1 VYLTV
6 SAKPLDVIEPGFGA
20 ETKDVWVVA
29 REVEHLAAGDT
40 VDLSAEDLTFPQPL
54 SRAPVADYQVM
65 ALLDADH
72 NAAYTPTSDPDLRSR
87 VIKVAALNP
96 SRAAPVELRLS
107 ERVGAKAVSPPN
119 GTEPLEFNSPAL
131 SSFWGRSISM
141 RGVVV
146 LPPGYATSRKR
157 YPTVYWTHGFGG
169 DLPYVAIEAATVVK
183 DTAEGRLPPMIW
195 VLLDQSCAG
204 GTHEFVDSVNNG
216 PWGHALTQELIP
228 YLERKYRMD
237 AAPRGRFLTGHSSGG
252 WATLWLQVA
261 YPKLFGGTWSTSPD
275 PVDFRDFT
283 NIDLTKDQQVY
294 TRPNGTPTPL
304 VRMDGRD
311 VESFED
317 YSRQE
322 QVMGQYGGQIASFD
336 WVFSPRARD
345 GRPMQLFD
353 HQTGVIHREV
363 ADYWLQHYDISRILA
378 NNART
383 LVTHLKGKIH
393 IIVGTADTFYLDD
406 PVRLLQTAVTPLG
419 YDAKITF
426 LSGRSHF
433 DLFEGGLM
441 TRIAAQMYDAA
452 RPGHSWKSSKPPD
465 PATELAR

>member
-1 VYLTV
+1 MTPRLRIFLVFLGLSSSGLASAQDVAPGPIHFRVSVNRAVGSTPVSGRLLVYLTV

-29 REVEHLAAGDT
+29 KEVEHLAAGDT

-107 ERVGAKAVSPPN
+107 ERVGAKAVSPPS
-119 GTEPLEFNSPAL
+119 GTERLEFNSPAL

-169 DLPYVAIEAATVVK
+169 DLPSVAIEAATVVK

-237 AAPRGRFLTGHSSGG
+237 AAPVAAFSPGIHRAAGRPYGYRWRTRNYSAARGRRHRTRSIFVISRTSIS
-252 WATLWLQVA
+252 
-261 YPKLFGGTWSTSPD
+261 PKINRCT
-275 PVDFRDFT
+275 
-283 NIDLTKDQQVY
+283 
-294 TRPNGTPTPL
+294 
-304 VRMDGRD
+304 
-311 VESFED
+311 
-317 YSRQE
+317 
-322 QVMGQYGGQIASFD
+322 
-336 WVFSPRARD
+336 RARTAHPHLSY
-345 GRPMQLFD
+345 GWM
-353 HQTGVIHREV
+353 V
-363 ADYWLQHYDISRILA
+363 ATWKASKTIPDRSR
-378 NNART
+378 
-383 LVTHLKGKIH
+383 
-393 IIVGTADTFYLDD
+393 
-406 PVRLLQTAVTPLG
+406 
-419 YDAKITF
+419 
-426 LSGRSHF
+426 
-433 DLFEGGLM
+433 
-441 TRIAAQMYDAA
+441 
-452 RPGHSWKSSKPPD
+452 
-465 PATELAR
+465 